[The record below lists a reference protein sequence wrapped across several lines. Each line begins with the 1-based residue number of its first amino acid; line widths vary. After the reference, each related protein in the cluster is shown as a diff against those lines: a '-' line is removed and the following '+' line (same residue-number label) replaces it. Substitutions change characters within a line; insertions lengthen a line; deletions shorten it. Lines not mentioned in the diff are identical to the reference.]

1 MQRFITTRRPAVRA
15 RSAAA
20 SPRAADRAAAAP
32 PSGAPPAVAKS
43 PAANSPGATSP
54 YASSAD
60 CGVCHE
66 TIARFWSESRHA
78 QSAASPVFLEGLK
91 RVAAQGSDE
100 AAARRACLW
109 CHAPTILVTG
119 DLAMELPITREGI
132 TCDFCHTVADVDLE
146 KPDGPF
152 VLEPGDVKRGPYRY
166 SKPVG
171 HETAYSALHR
181 ASPLLCAACHEY
193 VNALGVAV
201 LSTYSEWK
209 AGPYPARGVPCQD
222 CHMALVPGSVAVG
235 GGDQGLRLVN
245 QHRLVGGSARSQLAR
260 GLDLKLEPPA
270 RSGSQAT
277 VTVVV
282 TNVAAG
288 HAIPG
293 GLSTKS
299 LVLEVGVEMGDG
311 RLEHRQARTYN
322 RELKD
327 AGGRVITDIPGMFTR
342 AVAVGR
348 DTRLHPRESKREK
361 FTLPLPPGARAL
373 VARLVYKDA
382 SDPAMPATILPI
394 TEVRHELGAR

>member
-1 MQRFITTRRPAVRA
+1 MRPGPAIAICAAVLLT
-15 RSAAA
+15 AA
-20 SPRAADRAAAAP
+20 SARAADRAAAAP
-32 PSGAPPAVAKS
+32 MSAAPTSTAPASTA
-43 PAANSPGATSP
+43 PTPGAASP

-60 CGVCHE
+60 CAACHK
-66 TIARFWSESRHA
+66 TIARFWSESRHS
-78 QSAASPVFLEGLK
+78 QSAVSPAFLEALK
-91 RVAAQGSDE
+91 STANEAAD
-100 AAARRACLW
+100 ATAARRDCLW
-109 CHAPTILVTG
+109 CHAPTTIVTG
-119 DLAMELPITREGI
+119 DLAMQLPITREGI
-132 TCDFCHTVADVDLE
+132 TCDFCHTVVDVDME
-146 KPDGPF
+146 KADGPF

-193 VNALGVAV
+193 VNARGVAV

-235 GGDQGLRLVN
+235 AGDEGLRLVN

-260 GLDLKLEPPA
+260 GLDLKLEPPV

-277 VTVVV
+277 ITVVV
-282 TNVAAG
+282 TNAAAG

-299 LVLEVGVEMGDG
+299 LILEVGVDMGDG
-311 RLEHRQARTYN
+311 RLEHRQERTYR

-327 AGGRVITDIPGMFTR
+327 AGGKVLTRIPDMFTR
-342 AVAVGR
+342 ASSVGR
-348 DTRLHPRESKREK
+348 DTRIGPRESKREK
-361 FTLPLPPGARAL
+361 FTLPLPAGARAL

-382 SDPAMPATILPI
+382 SDPASPPVILPI
-394 TEVRHELGAR
+394 TEVRHELNAR